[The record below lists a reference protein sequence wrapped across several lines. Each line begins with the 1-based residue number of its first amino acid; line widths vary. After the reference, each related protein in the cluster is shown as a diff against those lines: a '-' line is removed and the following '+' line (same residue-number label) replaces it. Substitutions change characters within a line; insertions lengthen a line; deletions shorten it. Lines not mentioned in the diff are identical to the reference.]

1 MYRQKEK
8 EIFKQLIL
16 PAPKEYLKKVFKG
29 ADLGKHGLTLE
40 EFIAF
45 IEEERRK
52 DPDFLETFKPGKN
65 TSQLISFSSG
75 TSYDIAKLTAN
86 LTGSYLVTDIYSRW
100 KEIEIDRESQN
111 VESREWAP
119 LAKAF
124 QSLEFKFLNNLNLE
138 HALILRKEKRLE
150 HLRVFLRKV
159 WKSACT
165 AEPFSGIN
173 AKNLADELVSE
184 IKRAEV
190 EWKQIDLDLLKW
202 LGAELVAAVEQIVS
216 GSGYF
221 FAATIVIS
229 GAIKLGVT
237 QLERK
242 SFQDKFP
249 AAFFMKLK

>member
-1 MYRQKEK
+1 MENK
-8 EIFKQLIL
+8 
-16 PAPKEYLKKVFKG
+16 
-29 ADLGKHGLTLE
+29 
-40 EFIAF
+40 
-45 IEEERRK
+45 
-52 DPDFLETFKPGKN
+52 
-65 TSQLISFSSG
+65 
-75 TSYDIAKLTAN
+75 
-86 LTGSYLVTDIYSRW
+86 
-100 KEIEIDRESQN
+100 
-111 VESREWAP
+111 EWAP
-119 LAKAF
+119 FAKAF
-124 QSLEFKFLNNLNLE
+124 QGLELKFLNNLNLE

-165 AEPFSGIN
+165 AESFSEIN

-184 IKRAEV
+184 IRRAEV

-202 LGAELVAAVEQIVS
+202 LGAELLAVGEQIVS

-221 FAATIVIS
+221 LAATIAIF